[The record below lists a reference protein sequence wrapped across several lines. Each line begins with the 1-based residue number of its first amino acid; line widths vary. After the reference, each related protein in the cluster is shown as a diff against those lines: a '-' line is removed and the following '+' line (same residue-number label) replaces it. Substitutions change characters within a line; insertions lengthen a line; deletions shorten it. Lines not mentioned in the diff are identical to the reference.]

1 MLWKLSFSSKVLED
15 SQATTLCHNP
25 PVGKFLFKIH
35 LRSLSYA
42 ILPKAESPLELSKKV
57 LKIMLYLKENLLG
70 GSYFSVK

>member
-15 SQATTLCHNP
+15 SQATTLCYNP

-35 LRSLSYA
+35 LRSLFYA

-70 GSYFSVK
+70 GSYFPVK

>member
-15 SQATTLCHNP
+15 SQATSLCYNP
-25 PVGKFLFKIH
+25 PVRKFLFKIN
-35 LRSLSYA
+35 LRSLFYT